1 MKREKEATS
10 IIDNLEQASSVIGEL
25 RQQLSLTRV
34 VALIESEN
42 IHLAGQDLSWDMKE
56 ATLDTPGHEGGHRD
70 LSKSSQSV
78 SNSDDLV
85 AMFEQL
91 RNDAVFDNVTRC
103 ADSGDKTVPTGS
115 PLKDRRPC
123 KNYDVMLPSAFRA
136 MQLTNKAH
144 SDLVSAERELATTT
158 ITFFDNE
165 TSTMAEPDLCNLA
178 VETDEVCPS
187 AFRIPTNMF
196 VLADHM
202 N

>member
-25 RQQLSLTRV
+25 RQQLLSSRV
-34 VALIESEN
+34 VALKESEKV
-42 IHLAGQDLSWDMKE
+42 HLAWQNLWDMKE

-70 LSKSSQSV
+70 SSKSSQSV

-91 RNDAVFDNVTRC
+91 RNDAVFVNVTRC

-123 KNYDVMLPSAFRA
+123 KNYGVMLPSAFRA
-136 MQLTNKAH
+136 MQLTNKAYN
-144 SDLVSAERELATTT
+144 DLVRVERELGATTMS
-158 ITFFDNE
+158 FFDNE
-165 TSTMAEPDLCNLA
+165 ASVMAEPDLCNP
-178 VETDEVCPS
+178 VIKTDEVYQSVFPIL
-187 AFRIPTNMF
+187 ANMF
-196 VLADHM
+196 VLAAHM